1 MSISDEEK
9 RQIMNELARG
19 NSELL
24 NQEPNPIPS
33 LDDQFNPQDYQNFD
47 EFAQRGSPKQ
57 QLFTQSFH
65 PQQSQSVTP
74 GSLKERINT
83 DLNQAKELG
92 QLKTERIREIVSSSV
107 FQVSSEFKSAS
118 SDIRLIVK
126 DAVSAV
132 IENLQE
138 KTGDIKEE
146 ITASIE
152 GAIEG
157 ISSWRRQSIAKTQAE
172 VKQLQNK
179 IDTEEEQLQQEIDR
193 LLTEVEEAGKDK
205 SPSIKASIE
214 SAVNTL
220 KNSEEMASMQKRYAQ
235 LQAQIELLR
244 ANLTARYGG
253 RYEEVKE
260 HLDSAKKWYSKTRT
274 QVEPV
279 VDQAEQKRSQ
289 LEERI
294 GDAGTALA
302 KNERRLRQILSELLH
317 SASEIL
323 REKETPNK

>member
-1 MSISDEEK
+1 MAISDEEK

-24 NQEPNPIPS
+24 NQEPNPRPS
-33 LDDQFNPQDYQNFD
+33 LDDQFNPQDDQNFD
-47 EFAQRGSPKQ
+47 EFAQRGSHK

-65 PQQSQSVTP
+65 PQPSQAATP

-92 QLKTERIREIVSSSV
+92 HLKTERIREIVSSSV

-118 SDIRLIVK
+118 SDIRLILK

-146 ITASIE
+146 VAASIE

-157 ISSWRRQSIAKTQAE
+157 ISSWRHQSIAKNQAE
-172 VKQLQNK
+172 VNQLQNK
-179 IDTEEEQLQQEIDR
+179 IATEEEQLHQEINR
-193 LLTEVEEAGKDK
+193 LLAEVEEAGKDK

-214 SAVNTL
+214 SAVNTI
-220 KNSEEMASMQKRYAQ
+220 KSSEEMALMQKHYAQ
-235 LQAQIELLR
+235 LQAQVEILR
-244 ANLTARYGG
+244 SNLTARYGG

-260 HLDSAKKWYSKTRT
+260 HLDSAKKWYSNRT
-274 QVEPV
+274 QVESV

-289 LEERI
+289 LEEKI

-302 KNERRLRQILSELLH
+302 KNERRLRHILSELLH
-317 SASEIL
+317 SAAEIL
-323 REKETPNK
+323 REKETDIK